1 MCRTFFRFFIII
13 CNHFILAE
21 KQILPS
27 KTSFNSPGPVEQ
39 CIMIVLYDFTAT
51 LESQLTVK
59 RGELVRLL
67 GYSPAGDW
75 SEVEAPYRLPNRT
88 PRVAW
93 GGVGSWVRG
102 WVPTSYLT
110 EHVAPCGGG
119 VGDYQRDEVAY
130 PWYHGAVSRH
140 AAEQLLRSGIT
151 GSYLVRESESAPGQ
165 LSVTV
170 RNLGRVYHYRISR
183 DSSGWFFIT
192 ETHRFPT
199 VVQLIHHHSQ
209 AADGLICPLLYPAAK
224 REQPALRGTIQASSG
239 LDNCGVGLD
248 DWEIDRSEIM
258 MRNKLGW
265 GQYGDVYE
273 ALWRRHNSIV
283 AVKTLKQDVNL
294 NLNDFLAEASIMKN
308 LQHKNLVRLL
318 GVCTREPP
326 YYIVTEYMPHGNL
339 LNYLRQRSPGELTPP
354 VLLYMAVQIASG
366 MAYLEANNFIH
377 RDLAARNCLVGEQH
391 TIKVADFGLARYMRL
406 HEDTYTARNGAK
418 FPIKWTAP
426 EGLAYFRFS
435 SKSDVWAFGVVLWE
449 LATYGL
455 SPYPGVELHGV
466 YQLLEKGYR
475 MQRPHGCPEPVYNIM
490 LRCWSW
496 EAADRPSFAEVRAE
510 LEEMWRTIDMG
521 EAVAE
526 ELAKQS
532 ALSGNTDH
540 LRQHPH
546 FATDADAHAM
556 AAITSPHQPVQ
567 LLSGRKRSRR
577 RHDAGASSP
586 STSTSSA
593 TSVETDGEDG
603 DDESEEAH
611 PLGSE
616 HGVHNS
622 ASNWNAT
629 RACGNCYQ
637 GDYVGGGS
645 GSGGGGVGAPAS
657 DLPLPTAGS
666 SSRDSQLSAPACL
679 PSPQQ
684 RPAPHAYHGLHQHP
698 HRLHHHRQQQQ
709 QHVDFGR
716 VAPRRRG
723 PSHAPKRPDESSL
736 RCPVRQKEKTIT
748 PAESGVGESIVSADS
763 PGCDIAPRQRD
774 EETALATSGLRRNHG
789 PTTETGDLPG
799 NSCCPTPTGDLTD
812 GDLAKPMSFS
822 ATADDGQVKRGG
834 RLNAEAVTQFTTL
847 PAQDRI
853 TRYLESLGELG
864 GTDGERGQQ
873 VNRSQQ
879 IQLIPDGFPKFPP
892 PPPIPPPAQSH
903 RNLRQSAERHRN
915 QVGRSVSCYQT
926 VPNVQL
932 PVTNCLQQETT
943 PPISLPLSPDTIDRS
958 DVDDPCITPTDDVY
972 QAPNLTPENDVVCEE
987 DEEEEESGLE
997 GSKEHQLTARLNNLS
1012 LQANELSSAC
1022 PQLTTELSALSNQL
1036 SACRE
1041 QIEGRLRRGKTG
1053 EGSAAEDQCLMGIS
1067 QALRQIQQALSN
1079 MKARVDSLQ
1088 PSPFIAAVSS

>member
-1 MCRTFFRFFIII
+1 MGMLSVVKVTSLNVPSIPGLREPGLLRVLQGVQT
-13 CNHFILAE
+13 AAVGVVTVME
-21 KQILPS
+21 K
-27 KTSFNSPGPVEQ
+27 E
-39 CIMIVLYDFTAT
+39 D
-51 LESQLTVK
+51 E
-59 RGELVRLL
+59 
-67 GYSPAGDW
+67 
-75 SEVEAPYRLPNRT
+75 
-88 PRVAW
+88 
-93 GGVGSWVRG
+93 
-102 WVPTSYLT
+102 
-110 EHVAPCGGG
+110 GGG
-119 VGDYQRDEVAY
+119 VSDVSDYAKHRS
-130 PWYHGAVSRH
+130 SRH
-140 AAEQLLRSGIT
+140 REFALSRRRTSLANSCSPTLFAVRPSARATFTLAFWRDFIP
-151 GSYLVRESESAPGQ
+151 LVNFTAP
-165 LSVTV
+165 
-170 RNLGRVYHYRISR
+170 R
-183 DSSGWFFIT
+183 
-192 ETHRFPT
+192 
-199 VVQLIHHHSQ
+199 
-209 AADGLICPLLYPAAK
+209 
-224 REQPALRGTIQASSG
+224 
-239 LDNCGVGLD
+239 
-248 DWEIDRSEIM
+248 
-258 MRNKLGW
+258 W

-318 GVCTREPP
+318 G
-326 YYIVTEYMPHGNL
+326 
-339 LNYLRQRSPGELTPP
+339 
-354 VLLYMAVQIASG
+354 
-366 MAYLEANNFIH
+366 
-377 RDLAARNCLVGEQH
+377 
-391 TIKVADFGLARYMRL
+391 
-406 HEDTYTARNGAK
+406 
-418 FPIKWTAP
+418 
-426 EGLAYFRFS
+426 
-435 SKSDVWAFGVVLWE
+435 
-449 LATYGL
+449 
-455 SPYPGVELHGV
+455 
-466 YQLLEKGYR
+466 
-475 MQRPHGCPEPVYNIM
+475 
-490 LRCWSW
+490 WSW

-521 EAVAE
+521 EAVSFSHPGMLRGAFNYHFATDQYPIYRLPVDAVSSTFARVFPLAVAE

-972 QAPNLTPENDVVCEE
+972 QNDVVCEE